1 MKGVLQ
7 HPLGFTDNV
16 WVIQNRLINYK
27 SNYMTYQLKIKL
39 FIFSSLIL
47 VGFFLPLIIKT
58 VLIKR
63 IFQFVI
69 ISILSF
75 LLLSFIQE
83 KMKNKQSINFIG
95 IILVA
100 LYGVGLFLL
109 LKK

>member
-1 MKGVLQ
+1 
-7 HPLGFTDNV
+7 
-16 WVIQNRLINYK
+16 
-27 SNYMTYQLKIKL
+27 MTYQLKVKL

-47 VGFFLPLIIKT
+47 IGFFLPLIIKT

-63 IFQFVI
+63 IFQLII

-83 KMKNKQSINFIG
+83 KIKNKQSVNFIG
-95 IILVA
+95 IIIVA

>member
-1 MKGVLQ
+1 
-7 HPLGFTDNV
+7 
-16 WVIQNRLINYK
+16 
-27 SNYMTYQLKIKL
+27 MTYQLKIKL

-83 KMKNKQSINFIG
+83 KMKNEQSINFIG

>member
-1 MKGVLQ
+1 
-7 HPLGFTDNV
+7 
-16 WVIQNRLINYK
+16 
-27 SNYMTYQLKIKL
+27 MTYQLKIKL